1 MTNDGHFQL
10 SNTVK
15 VQFVVLANT
24 ECNLPLPKAA
34 GLLTLSSLKMGLLA
48 RHIFREWLSAFA
60 LTLLVVLGL
69 LILQNM
75 YDSLPDLLE
84 YGAGFNTIALYYA
97 LRIPGFIP
105 AILPIAFLVSLLLSL
120 GTLHRNNEIIAMR
133 ACGRSLLRISL
144 PLWIAGAGLSV
155 LLLYLSADLVPR
167 TVEQSRTLYDNLS
180 FTARE
185 QTLEARDVGLVHNLG
200 FDHPASGRMWFMS
213 RFSERAWL
221 AMGVNVHTRSA
232 DGRET
237 HRISAREAYFDEALE
252 HWIFID
258 GREWLFDAE
267 TGDPL
272 RVRRFEREGFPAL
285 TEDPNL
291 MLALYKR
298 PKDLSLF
305 ELRRV
310 IAAVDVAQTPHVRAY
325 QIRYQALLA
334 APFMC
339 LIVVALAV
347 PFAVSGVRTSPMIGV
362 AKCVSWFF
370 VFYALMS
377 LTQLLGN
384 RGLLEPWLTAWL
396 PNLIILA
403 IAGVLFYRAR

>member
-1 MTNDGHFQL
+1 
-10 SNTVK
+10 
-15 VQFVVLANT
+15 
-24 ECNLPLPKAA
+24 
-34 GLLTLSSLKMGLLA
+34 MGLLA
-48 RHIFREWLSAFA
+48 RHVFKEWISAFS

-84 YGAGFNTIALYYA
+84 FGAGVQTIAFYYA

-105 AILPIAFLVSLLLSL
+105 AVLPIAFLVSLLLSV
-120 GTLHRNNEIIAMR
+120 GSLHRNNEIIAMR
-133 ACGRSLLRISL
+133 ACGRNLLRISM
-144 PLWIAGAGLSV
+144 PLWVAGATLSL

-167 TVEQSRTLYDNLS
+167 TVEQSRTLYENLS

-185 QTLEARDVGLVHNLG
+185 QQMDARDIGLVHNLG

-221 AMGVNVHTRSA
+221 ALGVNIHTRTEA
-232 DGRET
+232 GRET
-237 HRISAREAYFDEALE
+237 HRISAREAYFDEALG
-252 HWIFID
+252 HWVFID
-258 GREWLFDAE
+258 GREWLFDEE

-272 RVRRFEREGFPAL
+272 RVRRFDHEGFVKF

-310 IAAVDVAQTPHVRAY
+310 IAAVAVEQTPQIRAY
-325 QIRYQALLA
+325 QIRYHALLA
-334 APFMC
+334 APFTC

-347 PFAVSGVRTSPMIGV
+347 PFAVSGVRTNPMVGV
-362 AKCVSWFF
+362 AKCVGWFF

-377 LTQLLGN
+377 LTQLFGN

-396 PNLIILA
+396 PNIIILA